1 MAKLIEITG
10 KALSGEWGSDDIGG
24 DGIPVLRTTN
34 FTNEGVVNY
43 QNVVTRTITKNNI
56 SEKFLR
62 KGDIIIEKSGGSD
75 KQPVGRV
82 IYFDGPENTFLFN
95 NFTAL
100 LRVKD
105 TSRWLPEYVFYA
117 LFSNYYRGGTRCFEN
132 KTTGLHN
139 LKIDDYVSR
148 NEIQEVPLDKQI
160 GLCRT
165 LNSVRSLIEA
175 RKHQIIELDNL
186 VKARFVEMFGDPVQ
200 NPFRWPTRPLLE
212 MGYCK
217 NGMNFHTGDSGIEMH
232 CLGVGDFKDY
242 SVIDGTDNLPTVS
255 LNEAPPEESMLRDG
269 DIVFVRSNGNKAL
282 VGRCLV
288 VYPRS
293 TPTTY
298 SGFCI
303 RYRLTSGEV
312 NTMYLLRVLKTASM
326 RKKMAGRGA
335 NIQNLNQQILAT
347 LDIPTPPLELQEQF
361 ATFVKQI
368 DKSKVVES
376 IHRMNVLFNI
386 TLTGGNRYDSRTTEF

>member
-1 MAKLIEITG
+1 MTRNRVPLGNYVTEYSVRNKDNEDIPVYSVTNSQGFCREYFGKEVASKDKTTYKIVPYGYFAYNPSRINVGSVDWQRCEAQVIVSPLYNVFSVSDELDRQFLYYFLKSNIGRQMIRAKAAGSVRDNLKLDMLKEMTIPDSSLDDQRHCVATLDNLQYLIE
-10 KALSGEWGSDDIGG
+10 
-24 DGIPVLRTTN
+24 
-34 FTNEGVVNY
+34 
-43 QNVVTRTITKNNI
+43 
-56 SEKFLR
+56 LR
-62 KGDIIIEKSGGSD
+62 K
-75 KQPVGRV
+75 KQ
-82 IYFDGPENTFLFN
+82 
-95 NFTAL
+95 
-100 LRVKD
+100 
-105 TSRWLPEYVFYA
+105 
-117 LFSNYYRGGTRCFEN
+117 
-132 KTTGLHN
+132 
-139 LKIDDYVSR
+139 
-148 NEIQEVPLDKQI
+148 
-160 GLCRT
+160 
-165 LNSVRSLIEA
+165 LN
-175 RKHQIIELDNL
+175 ELDNL

-217 NGMNFHTGDSGIEMH
+217 NGMNFHIGDSGIEMH

-282 VGRCLV
+282 VGRCVV

-312 NTMYLLRVLKTASM
+312 NTAYLVRVLKTTSM

-347 LDIPTPPLELQEQF
+347 LDIPMPPLELQEQF
-361 ATFVKQI
+361 AAFVKQT
-368 DKSKVVES
+368 DKSKVVVQKALDEAQL
-376 IHRMNVLFNI
+376 LF
-386 TLTGGNRYDSRTTEF
+386 DSLMQEYFG